1 MSRLSE
7 IIDNHQNLDQLFSIM
22 KHYGVNAEFIS
33 TALVTQFE
41 EAQEQSDDEES
52 EDTAPYSQAL
62 IDDLKQFCARF

>member
-41 EAQEQSDDEES
+41 EQMEQSEDESEES
-52 EDTAPYSQAL
+52 APYSQAL